1 VIRGK
6 NEECVSQE
14 FVRPRPEVIES
25 PMPLEDFRDF
35 GDGDEVRRFLFERIE
50 SDRHDGIGGIDEDK
64 LVAQVTMLAPFA
76 GVDRPQEKR
85 RGIAV
90 QVEVDETAIF
100 LDVLL
105 AHVAQEVAFAAAG
118 LPDDDHVPHALAA

>member
-1 VIRGK
+1 MSLSR
-6 NEECVSQE
+6 Q
-14 FVRPRPEVIES
+14 
-25 PMPLEDFRDF
+25 
-35 GDGDEVRRFLFERIE
+35 
-50 SDRHDGIGGIDEDK
+50 
-64 LVAQVTMLAPFA
+64 VAMLAPFA

-105 AHVAQEVAFAAAG
+105 AHGAQEVALAAAG
-118 LPDDDHVPHALAA
+118 LADHDHMPHALTACESHFAARYALIHHAMPKN